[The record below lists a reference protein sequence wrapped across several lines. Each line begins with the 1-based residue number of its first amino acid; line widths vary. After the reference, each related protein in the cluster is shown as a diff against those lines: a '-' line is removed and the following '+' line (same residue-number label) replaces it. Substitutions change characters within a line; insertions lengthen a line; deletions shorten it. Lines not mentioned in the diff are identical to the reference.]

1 MITTLTDICL
11 SFFAQRGRIIAAGVL
26 ALALGACSMLRLGYN
41 QGPELLYW
49 WLDGYADFDESQS
62 VKVRDALA
70 DAFRWHR
77 REQLPGIA
85 EQLTQLQR
93 EVMQPTDA
101 QTVCR
106 WQDVARARMDA
117 VYAQVLPVAI
127 DLAGTLT
134 PGQIRQLE
142 RQQAKKLAEFR
153 DDHLQRDLE
162 DRRDAQLKR
171 TVDRV
176 ETLYGRLDAAQR
188 ERVARALQ
196 ASPYDAQAWLGER
209 QARQQLV
216 VQTLKRLSAGNLDA
230 AGARAALKPLAT
242 ADALRADYRDDQRRI
257 TQYNCQWLAELHN
270 STSPAQRQ
278 AAQERLRGWER
289 DLRSLIGQAAVA
301 NGGAPTAAAATAA
314 PAAR

>member
-11 SFFAQRGRIIAAGVL
+11 SFFAKRGRIIAAGLL

-62 VKVRDALA
+62 PKVRDALA
-70 DAFRWHR
+70 EAFRWHR

-85 EQLTQLQR
+85 DQLAQLQR
-93 EVMQPTDA
+93 DVAQPTSA
-101 QTVCR
+101 QAVCR
-106 WQDVARARMDA
+106 WQDTARSRMDA
-117 VYAQVLPVAI
+117 VYTQVLPVAI
-127 DLAGTLT
+127 DLAATLK
-134 PGQIRQLE
+134 PAQIRHLE

-153 DDHLQRDLE
+153 DDHLQSDIDE
-162 DRRDAQLKR
+162 RREAQLKR
-171 TVDRV
+171 TVERV

-196 ASPYDAQAWLGER
+196 ASPYDAQAWFGER

-216 VQTLKRLSAGNLDA
+216 VQTIKRLAAGSLDA
-230 AGARAALKPLAT
+230 AGARAALAPLAT
-242 ADALRADYRDDQRRI
+242 AEALRPDYRDDQRRI

-270 STSPAQRQ
+270 STSATQRQ

-289 DLRSLIGQAAVA
+289 DLRALVGPGSVA
-301 NGGAPTAAAATAA
+301 GGAAAAAAVTATP
-314 PAAR
+314 PAR